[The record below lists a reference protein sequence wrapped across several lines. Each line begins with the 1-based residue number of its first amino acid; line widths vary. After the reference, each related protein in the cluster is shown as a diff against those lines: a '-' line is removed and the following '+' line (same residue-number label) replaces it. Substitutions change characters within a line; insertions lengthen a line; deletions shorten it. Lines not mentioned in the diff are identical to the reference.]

1 MEPMLPGVLI
11 YFHCP
16 SDSGFA
22 ISRLEKVFFRMA
34 VALTG
39 DAQRV
44 HFAYSKILPN
54 STFSE
59 LPLGSTFELDPRAS
73 DTRTLGEIKEA
84 VQSRS
89 IVLALGFDQQP
100 GLPIYRVL
108 RAAGVARILSYWGA
122 PMSSIN
128 SGWRL
133 ALKRL
138 QVRLL
143 RSTPDH
149 YIFES
154 ESMRRT
160 ATHGRGVAGART
172 SVVYLGVDCEQ
183 FKPAAARSTYAH
195 EVFSI
200 PHDAHII
207 FYSGH
212 MEPRK
217 GIAVLLRTARLIAA
231 SGRKDIYFLLLG
243 NRPGEIDQYRDI
255 YAGTPAEKQVVFGG
269 YRSDIALLM
278 QSAAVGVI
286 ASTGWDSFTRSAVEM
301 SATGLPLLVSR
312 LQGLQ
317 ETIEEG
323 ETGFSF
329 SPGEEEQLSRLV
341 VRLVDD
347 EPLRVRLG
355 AAARARS
362 VRSFSEDRQVESLVR
377 IARMAPKEG

>member
-39 DAQRV
+39 DPRRV
-44 HFAYSKILPN
+44 HFAYSKILPD

-59 LPLGSTFELDPRAS
+59 LPLGSVFEMDPRQRDKGSLAQ
-73 DTRTLGEIKEA
+73 IKEQ

-89 IVLALGFDQQP
+89 IRLALGFDQQP
-100 GLPIYRVL
+100 GLPVYDVL
-108 RAAGVARILSYWGA
+108 REAGVKRIISYWGA

-133 ALKRL
+133 AVKRL
-138 QVRLL
+138 QVSLL
-143 RSTPDH
+143 RSYPDH

-160 ATHGRGVAGART
+160 ATHGRGISQDRT

-183 FKPAAARSTYAH
+183 FRPANARSTYAH

-200 PHDAHII
+200 PQDAHLV

-217 GIAVLLRTARLIAA
+217 GVAVLLRAARLIAT

-255 YAGTPAEKQVVFGG
+255 YVGTAAEKQIIFGG
-269 YRSDIALLM
+269 YRSDIGRLM
-278 QSAAVGVI
+278 QSASVGVI

-301 SATGLPLLVSR
+301 SATGLPLIVSR

-317 ETIEEG
+317 ETIEHG
-323 ETGFSF
+323 VTGYSF
-329 SPGEEEQLSRLV
+329 TPGNAEELHDLI
-341 VRLVDD
+341 
-347 EPLRVRLG
+347 LRVIGDESLRLSLG
-355 AAARARS
+355 AAARART
-362 VRSFSEDRQVESLVR
+362 VARFSEDQQVDALTR
-377 IARMAPKEG
+377 IARM